1 MLIKQ
6 FGLHWPRN
14 KENLDEL
21 EDLAGHKSGI
31 YVLYHGAMPAYI
43 GRGAISARLYSHGK
57 EESRIEQFWG
67 RFSWFV
73 IGKTASEREL
83 ESLLLEALPFYI
95 HSLNKPGGKLGK
107 KLQVAA
113 PSRELNDFALPRL
126 AAVGRKRRARKAIN
140 CEATGPRAAP
150 RVAAWCGQRR
160 ILPVNE
166 RRLLPRQVR
175 PE

>member
-1 MLIKQ
+1 LKSEGPTALIKQ

-14 KENLDEL
+14 QENLDEL

-31 YVLYHGAMPAYI
+31 YVLYHGAMPVYI
-43 GRGAISARLYSHGK
+43 GRGKISARLRSHGK
-57 EESRIEQFWG
+57 EGSKKEQFWD

-83 ESLLLEALPFYI
+83 QSLLLEALPFYVR
-95 HSLNKPGGKLGK
+95 SLNKLGGELGK

-126 AAVGRKRRARKAIN
+126 APVGR
-140 CEATGPRAAP
+140 
-150 RVAAWCGQRR
+150 
-160 ILPVNE
+160 
-166 RRLLPRQVR
+166 
-175 PE
+175 

>member
-1 MLIKQ
+1 MALIKQ

-14 KENLDEL
+14 QENLDEL

-31 YVLYHGAMPAYI
+31 YVLYHGAMPVYI
-43 GRGAISARLYSHGK
+43 GRGAISARLRSHGK
-57 EESRIEQFWG
+57 EGSKKEQFWD

-83 ESLLLEALPFYI
+83 ESLLLEALPFYVR
-95 HSLNKPGGKLGK
+95 SLNKQVGKLGK

-126 AAVGRKRRARKAIN
+126 APLRRKRAR
-140 CEATGPRAAP
+140 
-150 RVAAWCGQRR
+150 
-160 ILPVNE
+160 
-166 RRLLPRQVR
+166 
-175 PE
+175 

>member
-1 MLIKQ
+1 MALIKQ

-14 KENLDEL
+14 QENLDEL

-31 YVLYHGAMPAYI
+31 YVLYHGAMPVYI
-43 GRGAISARLYSHGK
+43 GRGAISARLRSHGK
-57 EESRIEQFWG
+57 EGSKKVQFWD

-83 ESLLLEALPFYI
+83 ESLLLEALPFYVR
-95 HSLNKPGGKLGK
+95 SLNKQGGKLLK

-126 AAVGRKRRARKAIN
+126 APLRRKRAR
-140 CEATGPRAAP
+140 
-150 RVAAWCGQRR
+150 
-160 ILPVNE
+160 
-166 RRLLPRQVR
+166 
-175 PE
+175 

>member
-1 MLIKQ
+1 MALIKQ

-14 KENLDEL
+14 QENLDEL

-31 YVLYHGAMPAYI
+31 YVLYHGAMPVYI
-43 GRGAISARLYSHGK
+43 GRGAISARLRSHGK
-57 EESRIEQFWG
+57 EGSKKEQFWD

-83 ESLLLEALPFYI
+83 ESLLLEALPFYVR
-95 HSLNKPGGKLGK
+95 SLNKQGGKLLK

-126 AAVGRKRRARKAIN
+126 APLRRKRAR
-140 CEATGPRAAP
+140 
-150 RVAAWCGQRR
+150 
-160 ILPVNE
+160 
-166 RRLLPRQVR
+166 
-175 PE
+175 